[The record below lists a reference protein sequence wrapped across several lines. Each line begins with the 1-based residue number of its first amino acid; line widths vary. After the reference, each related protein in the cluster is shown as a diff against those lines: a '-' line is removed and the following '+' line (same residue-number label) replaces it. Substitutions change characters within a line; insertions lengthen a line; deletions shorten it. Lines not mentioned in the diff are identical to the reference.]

1 MNSMDSSVSFDS
13 INNISIISNASQC
26 SHFPNCLLNLFA
38 CLKWS
43 TNKIH
48 TLRLVVFLSLF
59 KLWVLIPFLPLL
71 SLQIFIVEETGSGI
85 LLSS

>member
-1 MNSMDSSVSFDS
+1 MNSMYSSVSFNS
-13 INNISIISNASQC
+13 INISIISNASQC

-48 TLRLVVFLSLF
+48 TLRLVDVFLSLF

-71 SLQIFIVEETGSGI
+71 SLQFFIVEETGSGI
-85 LLSS
+85 L